1 MTRTRLFL
9 PAHVPALA
17 LAFASALVA
26 PVAAAAGCPHADA
39 GPTTFTMRMDND
51 VYGGAHQDQGYSGGG
66 MLQFA
71 SPTLAATDE
80 AGDCI
85 PTGMRWLDRGS
96 DWLGRGDAR
105 NVTVSMS
112 QAIFTPADRY
122 LETVDPEDRPYAA
135 VLYAALGRN
144 VRRGDT
150 LDTTQLRFGVVGPS
164 ALGEQVQDELHHLFG
179 RPQFRGWD
187 LQLRDEPVFA
197 VVHERA
203 WRWAGPQ
210 YDGGWGFDYG
220 AHAGGSVGNLAT
232 HANGGGRIRFGR
244 DLPDDFGSSPLRP
257 GGENAAP
264 VVRARERGWNFHIY
278 ADFDARLVG
287 HDLSLDGST
296 WKESHSVDRR
306 AFVADL
312 TLGFVATQGDWRFAA
327 THTRRSREFDG
338 QREAPVF
345 GSFAFSKS
353 F

>member
-1 MTRTRLFL
+1 MIRPSRRLR
-9 PAHVPALA
+9 A
-17 LAFASALVA
+17 LAFAFVLAA
-26 PVAAAAGCPHADA
+26 PAAFAACPYADT
-39 GPTTFTMRMDND
+39 GPTTFTARMDND

-179 RPQFRGWD
+179 RPQFRGW
-187 LQLRDEPVFA
+187 
-197 VVHERA
+197 
-203 WRWAGPQ
+203 
-210 YDGGWGFDYG
+210 
-220 AHAGGSVGNLAT
+220 
-232 HANGGGRIRFGR
+232 
-244 DLPDDFGSSPLRP
+244 
-257 GGENAAP
+257 
-264 VVRARERGWNFHIY
+264 NFHIY